1 MKSQVGRYR
10 NPVSYISPVCSSC
23 FSAWF
28 VPFLKAW
35 TTALTGVI
43 RSARTISQ
51 FNGNIYYT
59 GGFCE
64 AIGRV
69 TDDSGRAASLKTQP
83 HSLLH
88 VTSSVSLFVYPDRVF
103 IDPFLGTSEDPHN
116 AAWLTLR
123 WGRCGCGLSMHSWFS
138 HGTVRPFT
146 GHCGMSA
153 SSVSGRAGHP
163 LSEGQVLFPSSPL

>member
-23 FSAWF
+23 LSAWF

-35 TTALTGVI
+35 TTVLTGVI
-43 RSARTISQ
+43 RSVRTIGQ

-69 TDDSGRAASLKTQP
+69 ADDSGRAASLKTQP

-103 IDPFLGTSEDPHN
+103 IDPFLSTSEDPHN

-123 WGRCGCGLSMHSWFS
+123 
-138 HGTVRPFT
+138 
-146 GHCGMSA
+146 
-153 SSVSGRAGHP
+153 
-163 LSEGQVLFPSSPL
+163 